1 MIRVQELHRHH
12 PLADR
17 QEDAITMI
25 PADPSHA
32 PWCRA
37 ILIPCRICQLGF
49 ELITIGLLALA
60 VGVLVHD
67 DNDNSYDSHS
77 TEDKGGV
84 ERAGKM
90 LVIRPVWLSLISTC
104 LILTTTEITLLARK
118 RLKPLP
124 FLITNI
130 LESTIRAVLFVIE
143 IVSAVD
149 APSSRTASALAIM
162 IEALRYVPCDSL
174 HRRRLSFWL
183 PLISSII
190 YRRFRRGTQYRSV
203 YNA

>member
-1 MIRVQELHRHH
+1 
-12 PLADR
+12 
-17 QEDAITMI
+17 MI

-90 LVIRPVWLSLISTC
+90 LVYMLPGPIIYRYQPDVCRIRPVWLSLISTC

-130 LESTIRAVLFVIE
+130 LDVHNPGRLAQAQAQTPTQVVRTLGTEFQQQREGLYNTQAYRQLQPEPQRELAQQDVEAAARSGMSRRA
-143 IVSAVD
+143 
-149 APSSRTASALAIM
+149 AI
-162 IEALRYVPCDSL
+162 AD
-174 HRRRLSFWL
+174 
-183 PLISSII
+183 
-190 YRRFRRGTQYRSV
+190 
-203 YNA
+203 